1 MDSFFVELLTNP
13 TVLKYLHAGSEDLE
27 VFSHQFGLC
36 SDTHDRHPSRGRF
49 SGLSHF
55 FVVFAT
61 LVEKYEHIALDKSES
76 RTDWLA
82 RPLTEKTVPICEW

>member
-1 MDSFFVELLTNP
+1 MLEV
-13 TVLKYLHAGSEDLE
+13 KDLE

-49 SGLSHF
+49 LGYPISCG
-55 FVVFAT
+55 FAT

-82 RPLTEKTVPICEW
+82 LH